1 MENVSKELS
10 YREQCVVEMFML
22 VFEMIHKKYK
32 LEYAEIAKI
41 SKETGLCGYIE
52 ASFEILNSTGN
63 TGVLEDIE
71 EYIRDMGGKL
81 E

>member
-1 MENVSKELS
+1 MENNNKELS

-22 VFEMIHKKYK
+22 VFDMIHKKYN
-32 LEYAEIAKI
+32 LEYNEIAKI

-52 ASFEILNSTGN
+52 ASFEILNSIGN

-71 EYIRDMGGKL
+71 EYIQDMGGKL